1 MAVAI
6 GTVQEMKLT
15 VQSVDPVVNSRSK
28 TIRYI
33 DPLASNTTDVNCT
46 ALARDLFASSQNTYK
61 ATKGTIDLGYLNES

>member
-1 MAVAI
+1 MAVSVTT
-6 GTVQEMKLT
+6 GQEMKLT

-33 DPLASNTTDVNCT
+33 DPLATNTTDQNCT

-61 ATKGTIDLGYLNES
+61 ATKGSIDLGYLSET

>member
-1 MAVAI
+1 MAVAVTS
-6 GTVQEMKLT
+6 GQEMKLT

-33 DPLASNTTDVNCT
+33 DPLATNTTDANCT

-61 ATKGTIDLGYLNES
+61 ATKGTIDLGYLSET